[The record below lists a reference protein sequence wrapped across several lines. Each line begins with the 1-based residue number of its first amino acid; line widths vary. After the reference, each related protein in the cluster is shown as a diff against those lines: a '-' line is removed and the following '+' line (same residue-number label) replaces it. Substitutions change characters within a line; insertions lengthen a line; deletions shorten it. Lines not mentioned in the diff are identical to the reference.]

1 MTANR
6 ISGLL
11 VALCG
16 LLLWLIVIPANTE
29 TVGNGWI
36 TPDTLPQACAAA
48 LIGLGLLQSLPRG
61 RSLELTGEEVL
72 RAGLFAALAF
82 LAVWAMAV
90 AGFRLAA
97 PAFALA
103 LMLLVG
109 ERRPGWLAVGAVA
122 VPAAIWLTAV
132 PLLDRTLP

>member
-11 VALCG
+11 VALTG
-16 LLLWLIVIPANTE
+16 LVLWLVVIPANTE
-29 TVGNGWI
+29 TVGSGWI
-36 TPDTLPQACAAA
+36 RPETLPLACAIA
-48 LIGLGLLQSLPRG
+48 LVGLGLLQAVPRG
-61 RSLELTGEEVL
+61 RPVELSTAQTL

-82 LAVWAMAV
+82 LAVWAMA
-90 AGFRLAA
+90 AGGFRIAA

-109 ERRPGWLAVGAVA
+109 ERRPVWLAVGAIG

>member
-11 VALCG
+11 VAFTG
-16 LLLWLIVIPANTE
+16 LVLWLAVIPANTE
-29 TVGNGWI
+29 TVGSGWI
-36 TPDTLPQACAAA
+36 RPDTLPLACAIA
-48 LIGLGLLQSLPRG
+48 LVLLGLLQAMPRG
-61 RSLELTGEEVL
+61 NPIGVGGADVL
-72 RAGLFAALAF
+72 RTALFAALSF
-82 LAVWAMAV
+82 LAVWMMAV

-109 ERRPGWLAVGAVA
+109 ERRPGWLAVGAIA

>member
-11 VALCG
+11 VALAG
-16 LLLWLIVIPANTE
+16 LLLWLVVVPANTE
-29 TVGNGWI
+29 TVGSGWI
-36 TPDTLPQACAAA
+36 RPDTLPLACAVA
-48 LIGLGLLQSLPRG
+48 LVVLGLLQAGPRG
-61 RSLELTGEEVL
+61 APIEVTGAQVL

-82 LAVWAMAV
+82 LAVWAMA
-90 AGFRLAA
+90 AGGFRLAA

-109 ERRPGWLAVGAVA
+109 ERRPVWLAIGAIG

>member
-11 VALCG
+11 VALAG
-16 LLLWLIVIPANTE
+16 LLLWLVVIPANTE
-29 TVGNGWI
+29 TVGSGWI
-36 TPDTLPQACAAA
+36 RPETLPLACAAA
-48 LIGLGLLQSLPRG
+48 LVVLGLLQAIPRG
-61 RSLELTGEEVL
+61 KPIEVSGADVL
-72 RAGLFAALAF
+72 RAALFAALAF
-82 LAVWAMAV
+82 LAVWAMA
-90 AGFRLAA
+90 AGGFRLAA
-97 PAFALA
+97 PVFALA

-109 ERRPGWLAVGAVA
+109 ERRPVWLAIGAIG

>member
-16 LLLWLIVIPANTE
+16 LLLWLVVIPANTE
-29 TVGNGWI
+29 TVGSGWI
-36 TPDTLPQACAAA
+36 RPDTLPQACAVA
-48 LIGLGLLQSLPRG
+48 LIGLGLIQSLPRG
-61 RSLELTGEEVL
+61 RSLEPTGAEVL

-82 LAVWAMAV
+82 LAVWAMTV

-109 ERRPGWLAVGAVA
+109 ERRPGWLAVGAVG